1 MISVCGQNIVS
12 EFNIIRYRLKE
23 IHRFEFQFIFNPF
36 QFVLQKELFLGKADP
51 GSPRSERKMS
61 SSSTSMKTKWLKAF
75 RSLKP
80 ATAIAGTVK

>member
-1 MISVCGQNIVS
+1 MLFKPTINEVKLIYDHFSN
-12 EFNIIRYRLKE
+12 
-23 IHRFEFQFIFNPF
+23 RFFFSLLCFF
-36 QFVLQKELFLGKADP
+36 FFVFSLQKELFLGKIDP

>member
-1 MISVCGQNIVS
+1 M
-12 EFNIIRYRLKE
+12 
-23 IHRFEFQFIFNPF
+23 
-36 QFVLQKELFLGKADP
+36 GKIDP

-80 ATAIAGTVK
+80 ATAIAGTVKYADFIIILVIAEQCRYILNFVDIMELFMNINN